1 MKTNIRLA
9 VLGTAV
15 SLCLSFTTLA
25 ADAPQA
31 PRLKEEMR
39 QPWTRNDTSFIKTW
53 QLAGPFNCKLEGEC
67 AAIPGGEANAGP
79 GVTGIQWEPTTSW
92 SDVVG
97 LFGDTNGALTLATTT
112 LTRAQAG
119 KARLS
124 LGSSNG
130 IRVWVNGKPV
140 LAHDGQRSLT
150 PDEDQ
155 IEIDLNQGAN
165 TLLLKTFANASFAV
179 RVLESGAVIAPYAEI
194 GPSIVRDTASG
205 FTVKS
210 DIKDAHRAAEPV
222 TLEVIQPGG
231 KVLFSAT
238 APRGAEVVVDAGSW
252 PSGPVE
258 VRATTR
264 TARGLLYATHLPW
277 YKGDAL
283 AKARELA
290 AEAAKADDSKPE
302 GFTLKMLA
310 NMVDD
315 RLGMKLAEA
324 QEKNLGNPWWQ
335 IHAALMEFDE
345 LMLERRGQTGR
356 VRPYGF
362 VRLAW
367 RDEVDDTPQYCRVN
381 LPAGYDKSKKWPT
394 VLQLH
399 GYNPPNPVYWDWWSA
414 DNRGYIHTDYAGHGD
429 VIYIE
434 PHGRGNT
441 FYIGFGDSDVLRCLD
456 EAKRLLSVDE
466 DRVYLT
472 GDSMGGWGTWN
483 VATRHPDLFAAIAPV
498 FGGVDYHS
506 ELTEEQLAALDPVER
521 FWQDKRSS
529 WSMAD
534 SLINMP
540 VYVHHGDQDGAVNV
554 EWSRYGVRMLQRW
567 GYDVRYREYPG
578 KVHEA
583 LGPGGNGE
591 LSIPWF
597 LEHRRDSNPLKVRIR
612 SAELR
617 NATAY
622 WIRVQQAASPLE
634 FMVVEAEI
642 VAQNVIRLDT
652 QNVLDI
658 VLSPKAGLVDT
669 TRPVKVVWN
678 GMPREFAAS
687 QGELRLT
694 DPKYKPA
701 KLHKTQV
708 LPGNVR
714 DFYVTP
720 FAVVIGTTAKDPE
733 MKELIRK
740 RAQFFTDSWT
750 VWQKFS
756 PRVFTDTQMTE
767 ADIGR
772 YSLLLFGGPGENAV
786 TAKLASKLPVRLAP
800 DGVRIDGR
808 QYKVK
813 DAAVQMLY
821 PNPRNPERYVYLV
834 AATSTHGMLHADPNV
849 YNMVDW
855 DYVIVDGHIPARGVA
870 ASPQKLRV
878 VSGMFDYNWRYADS
892 LAIQGDAQIRDQ
904 GRVIRAPDRKLVVDP
919 AVLANYVGRF
929 QIQDG
934 PEAEFRVSDGK
945 LLLKV
950 NDDESELLP
959 VADATF
965 YVERNNL
972 TLEFLRDDSGKFNEL
987 WGWNGSEFTGKRL
1000 P

>member
-1 MKTNIRLA
+1 LKQHH
-9 VLGTAV
+9 
-15 SLCLSFTTLA
+15 CLA
-25 ADAPQA
+25 ALGSAALLSLTVIARAQQSPPAPK
-31 PRLKEEMR
+31 LKDEMR
-39 QPWTRNDTSFIKTW
+39 QPWTRNDTGFIKNW
-53 QLAGPFNCKLEGEC
+53 QLAGPFSCKLEAEC

-79 GVTGIQWEPTTSW
+79 GVTGIQWEPTSSW

-97 LFGDTNGALTLATTT
+97 LFGDSGGALTYATTN
-112 LTRAQAG
+112 LTRARAG

-150 PDEDQ
+150 PDEEQVD
-155 IEIDLNQGAN
+155 IDLKQGAN

-179 RVLESGAVIAPYAEI
+179 RVLESGAMLAPYAEI
-194 GPSIVRDTASG
+194 GPSIVRESASG
-205 FTVKS
+205 FTVKT
-210 DIKDAHRAAEPV
+210 DIDDARPAAEPV
-222 TLEVIQPGG
+222 TVEVIQPGG

-238 APRGAEVVVDAGSW
+238 APRGAEVAVDAGNW

-264 TARGLLYATHLPW
+264 TARGFLYVTHLPW

-315 RLGMKLAEA
+315 RLGVKLAA
-324 QEKNLGNPWWQ
+324 PQERNLGNPWRQ

-362 VRLAW
+362 VRLGW

-381 LPAGYDKSKKWPT
+381 LPADYDQSKKWPT

-429 VIYIE
+429 IIYIE

-441 FYIGFGDSDVLRCLD
+441 FYTGLGDSDVLRCLD
-456 EAKRLLSVDE
+456 EAKRLLSIDA

-483 VATRHPDLFAAIAPV
+483 VASRHPDVFAAIAPV

-534 SLINMP
+534 SLINLP
-540 VYVHHGDQDGAVNV
+540 VYVHHGDRDTAVNV

-567 GYDVRYREYPG
+567 GYNVRYHEYPG

-591 LSIPWF
+591 LSVPWF
-597 LEHRRDSNPLKVRIR
+597 LEHRRNQNPPKVRIR

-617 NATAY
+617 NASAY
-622 WIRVQQAASPLE
+622 WIRVQQAASPLD
-634 FMVVEAEI
+634 FMVVDAE
-642 VAQNVIRLDT
+642 VVDRNVIRLDT

-658 VLSPKAGLVDT
+658 VLSPKADLVDT
-669 TRPVKVVWN
+669 TKPVKVVWN
-678 GMPREFAAS
+678 GVPRKLTAS
-687 QGELRLT
+687 RGELRLT
-694 DPKYKPA
+694 DPGHQPSKLRKTPA
-701 KLHKTQV
+701 
-708 LPGNVR
+708 LPGGGR

-720 FAVVIGTTAKDPE
+720 FAVVFGTTAKDPE

-740 RAQFFTDSWT
+740 RAQFFIDSWIK
-750 VWQKFS
+750 WQKFS
-756 PRVFTDTQMTE
+756 PRVFTDTGMTE

-772 YSLLLFGGPGENAV
+772 YSLLLFGGPRENAV
-786 TAKLASKLPVRLAP
+786 AAKLASQLPLRIDA
-800 DGVRIDGR
+800 GAIRIDGGE
-808 QYKVK
+808 YKVT
-813 DAAVQMLY
+813 DAALQMLY
-821 PNPRNPERYVYLV
+821 PNPRNPQRYVWLV
-834 AATSTHGMLHADPNV
+834 AATSTRGMYHADPNV
-849 YNMVDW
+849 YNGNEW
-855 DYVIVDGHIPARGVA
+855 DYFIADGHVPARGVA
-870 ASPQKLRV
+870 ASQQRLSV
-878 VSGMFDYNWRYADS
+878 VSGMFDYQWRYADS
-892 LAIQGDAQIRDQ
+892 LAIRGDAQVRDQ
-904 GRVIRAPDRKLVVDP
+904 GRVVRGPNRKLVIEP
-919 AVLANYVGRF
+919 AVLAKYSGRF
-929 QIQDG
+929 QFQDG
-934 PEAEFRVSDGK
+934 PDAEFRVSDGK
-945 LLLKV
+945 LFLKV
-950 NDDESELLP
+950 NDDETELLP
-959 VADATF
+959 ETESIF
-965 YVERNNL
+965 YSEQNNF
-972 TLEFLRDDSGKFNEL
+972 TLEFRQDASGSFNEL
-987 WGWNGSEFTGKRL
+987 WGWNGSEFTGKRM